1 MGERERQRRRRRRL
15 ERGQKRHKTRK
26 KEGAWGRR
34 MAMDARKHAAAWL
47 GWARYASTL
56 LYSASTC
63 LCALPIVLSVRS

>member
-1 MGERERQRRRRRRL
+1 
-15 ERGQKRHKTRK
+15 
-26 KEGAWGRR
+26 
-34 MAMDARKHAAAWL
+34 MDARKHAAAWL